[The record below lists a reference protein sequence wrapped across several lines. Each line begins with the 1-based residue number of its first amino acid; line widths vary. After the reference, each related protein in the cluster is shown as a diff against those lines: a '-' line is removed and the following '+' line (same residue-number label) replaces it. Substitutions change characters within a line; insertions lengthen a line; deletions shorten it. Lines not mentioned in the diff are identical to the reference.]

1 MTHETKTVG
10 PAMQVLIDQVK
21 SRLNAEIE
29 QVAAIAL
36 KDAGLDPAQGWRFDF
51 FNSAYVNQATAPA
64 ATE

>member
-21 SRLNAEIE
+21 SRLNVEVE
-29 QVAAIAL
+29 QLAAIAL

-51 FNSAYVNQATAPA
+51 FNSVYVNQATAPA